1 MMERVPV
8 ALVAVFL
15 ASAAVAV
22 ASSLSGRRFALVLAK
37 PLTTALLLV
46 VAGPIGS
53 RLAWLV
59 HAGILFSL
67 AGDTILLFP
76 TKGAF
81 LTGLAIFLLAHL
93 AYIVAFA
100 GVAGRALLAP
110 PALVAAALVLGSSAL
125 LLRRLW
131 PGVAG
136 MRGPL
141 IAYAIALSATVT
153 TAVAAATAG
162 APQALS
168 PAAAVGAAFFY
179 VGDASLAL
187 DHFHKRIRY
196 APLLTLGVY
205 WLGQLCIALSARW
218 AG

>member
-1 MMERVPV
+1 MPV
-8 ALVAVFL
+8 ALCAVFL
-15 ASAAVAV
+15 ASAIVAV

-46 VAGPIGS
+46 VAGPMGS
-53 RLAWLV
+53 RLSWLI
-59 HAGILFSL
+59 HAGIVFSL

-100 GVAGRALLAP
+100 GAAGRALFAP
-110 PALVAAALVLGSSAL
+110 PALAAAALAATTSAL

-136 MRGPL
+136 MRGAL
-141 IAYAIALSATVT
+141 VAYAIALSMTVT
-153 TAVAAATAG
+153 TAVAAATAEG
-162 APQALS
+162 PQALS
-168 PAAAVGAAFFY
+168 PAAAIGAALFY

-205 WLGQLCIALSARW
+205 WLGQLGIALGARW
-218 AG
+218 SG

>member
-1 MMERVPV
+1 MERVPV

-53 RLAWLV
+53 RLSWLI
-59 HAGILFSL
+59 HAGIVFSL

-76 TKGAF
+76 TKSAF
-81 LTGLAIFLLAHL
+81 LVGLGIFLLAHL
-93 AYIVAFA
+93 AYIVGFV
-100 GVAGRALLAP
+100 GVAGGALFAA
-110 PALVAAALVLGSSAL
+110 PALVAAAVVLTASAF

-131 PGVAG
+131 PGVASI
-136 MRGPL
+136 RVPL
-141 IAYAIALSATVT
+141 VAYAIALSVMVT
-153 TAVAAATAG
+153 TAVAAASAG
-162 APQALS
+162 GPQALS
-168 PAAAVGAAFFY
+168 PAAAVGAALFF

-187 DHFHKRIRY
+187 DHFHARIRY

-205 WLGQLCIALSARW
+205 WLGQLGIALGARW

>member
-1 MMERVPV
+1 VPV
-8 ALVAVFL
+8 ALCAVFL

-22 ASSLSGRRFALVLAK
+22 ASSLTGRRFALVLAK
-37 PLTTALLLV
+37 PLTTALLLI
-46 VAGPIGS
+46 VAGPVGS
-53 RLAWLV
+53 RLAWLI
-59 HAGILFSL
+59 HAGLVFSL

-81 LTGLAIFLLAHL
+81 LAGLAIFLLAHL

-100 GVAGRALLAP
+100 SVAGGALLAP
-110 PALVAAALVLGSSAL
+110 PALAAAALVITASAL

-131 PGVAG
+131 PGVG
-136 MRGPL
+136 NVRGPL
-141 IAYAIALSATVT
+141 VAYAIALSATVT

-162 APQALS
+162 GPQALS
-168 PAAAVGAAFFY
+168 PAAAVGAALFY

-205 WLGQLCIALSARW
+205 WLGQLGIALGARW

>member
-1 MMERVPV
+1 MPV

-15 ASAAVAV
+15 ASAAIAV

-37 PLTTALLLV
+37 PLTTALLLI

-53 RLAWLV
+53 RLSWLI
-59 HAGILFSL
+59 HAGLVFSL

-81 LTGLAIFLLAHL
+81 LAGLAIFLLAHL

-100 GVAGRALLAP
+100 GVAGPALFGPPALLA
-110 PALVAAALVLGSSAL
+110 AALAITASTL

-131 PGVAG
+131 PGVASI
-136 MRGPL
+136 RGPL
-141 IAYAIALSATVT
+141 VAYAIALSATVT
-153 TAVAAATAG
+153 TAVAGVTAG
-162 APQALS
+162 GPQALS
-168 PAAAVGAAFFY
+168 PAAAVGAALFY

-205 WLGQLCIALSARW
+205 WLGQLGIALGARW
-218 AG
+218 TG